1 MKKFNFKKA
10 GLPIALVIV
19 IVLSSVVAV
28 WTMNQTDAKKLKDN
42 NETSTTETTTLA
54 DGEEPVTEVYTE
66 IVEVVETSEKDNGEI
81 VTVKSTEIETKVKV
95 VNATEKKEEKATEKA
110 TEEKST
116 SAKVEKTTNVQV
128 DAPVVETTKNVVPTT
143 QASKPVVTTK
153 PVETTKK
160 PAATKPAKPTTTK
173 ANKDEYYP
181 ALTAADMKPLEAY
194 CKQYVE
200 SKGYTYDNSLNWD
213 NCGYSSTVG
222 LSGSMSSYGNDF
234 KVGVGETPLEY
245 AKRTVRGAVNANI
258 YDFGDREWLSMCFLY
273 EKTTNGWEWTVGY
286 MA

>member
-1 MKKFNFKKA
+1 MKEKYFIVF
-10 GLPIALVIV
+10 LVLCLIV
-19 IVLSSVVAV
+19 FVFSGC
-28 WTMNQTDAKKLKDN
+28 KN
-42 NETSTTETTTLA
+42 NTESETTTEITTELTA
-54 DGEEPVTEVYTE
+54 VATTEET
-66 IVEVVETSEKDNGEI
+66 
-81 VTVKSTEIETKVKV
+81 
-95 VNATEKKEEKATEKA
+95 TEKKEQKPTKKA

-116 SAKVEKTTNVQV
+116 NAKVEKTTNVQV
-128 DAPVVETTKNVVPTT
+128 DAPVVETTKKVVPTIL
-143 QASKPVVTTK
+143 ASKPVVTTK

-160 PAATKPAKPTTTK
+160 PATTKPAKPTTTK

-181 ALTAADMKPLEAY
+181 ALTAADMKTLEAY

-200 SKGYTYDNSLNWD
+200 SKGYTYDSSLNWD

-222 LSGSMSSYGNDF
+222 LSGSMSSYGDKF